1 MKKEEVIAESPL
13 KIDMKNS
20 LKNII
25 LKNLSEERKGTII
38 LRKNSTKLNSKSD
51 DKRIR
56 NFNNRSSSQNSKSSR
71 KRNKNILFNENNLD
85 KINGNNSSGFRRK
98 IIFNSFSEN
107 YFFPIL
113 TKNKISEYMNFT
125 SKENNSNTGSYN
137 NKANFENIYKVENK
151 DKNYIK
157 KKYNNYINKNKNK
170 DISNYSNSNKDSYQ
184 NDTNEISLTIKNKD
198 LNNKCKKIFFE

>member
-113 TKNKISEYMNFT
+113 TKNKINIFIYT
-125 SKENNSNTGSYN
+125 KYISKLCNSHLTDKIRYI
-137 NKANFENIYKVENK
+137 IYVYRE
-151 DKNYIK
+151 
-157 KKYNNYINKNKNK
+157 
-170 DISNYSNSNKDSYQ
+170 Q
-184 NDTNEISLTIKNKD
+184 
-198 LNNKCKKIFFE
+198 